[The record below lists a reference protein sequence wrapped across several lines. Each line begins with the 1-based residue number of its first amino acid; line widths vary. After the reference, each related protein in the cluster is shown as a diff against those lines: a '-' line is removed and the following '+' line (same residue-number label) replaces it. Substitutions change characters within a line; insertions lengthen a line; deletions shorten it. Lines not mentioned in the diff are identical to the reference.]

1 MLRGGPMRPF
11 FTNADEGKKFK
22 CRAMCEARR
31 MEARG
36 CLSALSIALDTWI
49 FPLAWVTQ
57 ETAIYRELPGCVF
70 SKPRLVCA
78 YICFAG
84 SFVLNSFSSAESSAP
99 DAPRHDRHFKVWPK
113 RLPRSITPPATSLWH
128 NLAVS
133 ALRFP
138 DKPALVFFDRVL
150 SYTSLMQ
157 QAERLAATLHRL
169 GVRKGDR
176 VLLNMQNCPQWV
188 IAHFAILRANA
199 VVVPVNPMNRAEELK
214 HYITDPDAKVA
225 ITTADLAPEL
235 AKADSQLPA
244 EQRLAHL
251 IVTHYSEA
259 FDENTL
265 GVNQQPDA
273 IAVPEAWR
281 EWLGT
286 RHALPELSGGAVMRW
301 VDAVADSDAGELP
314 AHTAVPQDLAVLPY
328 TSGTTGL
335 PKGCMHSHASLMHN
349 AVASCLWGNSTSENV
364 VLSVVPMFHITG
376 MVSVMHAAIYGG
388 ATLVIMPRWDRELA
402 GGLISRCRVTHW
414 TNIPTMVIDLLASP
428 NFARFDLS
436 SLVYIG
442 GGGAAMP
449 QAVAQ
454 RLWEQYG
461 LRFAEGYGLTE
472 TAAPSHSNPPD
483 ATRQQ
488 CLGVPFMSTDA
499 RVIDPLTL
507 EEMPQGEQGEIIMCG
522 PQNFSGYW
530 KQPEATVAAFI
541 ELDGKRFFRSGD
553 LGHVDEDGYFF
564 ITDRLKR
571 MINASGFKVWPAEVE
586 SLMFKHPAI
595 QEACIIST
603 RDVYRGE
610 TVKAIVVLRAAAKGK
625 TSEEDIINWCKENMA
640 AYKYPRVVQFVDVLP
655 KSGSGKVM
663 WRALQEAEAGKA

>member
-1 MLRGGPMRPF
+1 M
-11 FTNADEGKKFK
+11 
-22 CRAMCEARR
+22 
-31 MEARG
+31 
-36 CLSALSIALDTWI
+36 S
-49 FPLAWVTQ
+49 PL
-57 ETAIYRELPGCVF
+57 
-70 SKPRLVCA
+70 
-78 YICFAG
+78 
-84 SFVLNSFSSAESSAP
+84 SSANHALP
-99 DAPRHDRHFKVWPK
+99 AALARHDLHYPFWPR
-113 RLPRSITPPATSLWH
+113 RLPHRITPPATSLWH

-150 SYTSLMQ
+150 SYAEVLR

-176 VLLNMQNCPQWV
+176 VLLNLQNCPQWV

-225 ITTADLAPEL
+225 ITSADLAPEL
-235 AKADSQLPA
+235 VKASDQLAPP
-244 EQRLAHL
+244 ERLKHL
-251 IVTHYSEA
+251 IVTHYSDA
-259 FDENTL
+259 FE
-265 GVNQQPDA
+265 GVTPPA
-273 IAVPEAWR
+273 EGPGAMPEAWR
-281 EWLGT
+281 DWLGT
-286 RHALPELSGGAVMRW
+286 RHALPALEGGAVMRW
-301 VDAVADSDAGELP
+301 FDALAGSDGLP
-314 AHTAVPQDLAVLPY
+314 AHAVGPQDLAVLPY

-335 PKGCMHSHASLMHN
+335 PKGCMHTHASLMHN
-349 AVASCLWGNSTSENV
+349 AVGSCLWGNSTFENV

-376 MVSVMHAAIYGG
+376 MVSVMHASVYGG
-388 ATLVIMPRWDRELA
+388 STLVIMPRWDRELA
-402 GGLISRCRVTHW
+402 GRLISRWRVTHW

-428 NFARFDLS
+428 NFASFDLS

-483 ATRQQ
+483 ATKQQ
-488 CLGVPFMSTDA
+488 CLGVPFISTEA
-499 RVIDPLTL
+499 RVIDPLNL

-522 PQNFSGYW
+522 PQNFLGYW
-530 KQPEATVAAFI
+530 KRPDATAAAFI

-553 LGHVDEDGYFF
+553 LGHVDEQGYFF
-564 ITDRLKR
+564 LTDRLKR

-586 SLMFKHPAI
+586 ALMFRHPAI

-603 RDVYRGE
+603 RDAYRGE
-610 TVKAIVVLRAAAKGK
+610 SVKAVVVLRAAARGQ
-625 TSEEDIINWCKENMA
+625 TTEDDIINWCKDNMA
-640 AYKYPRVVQFVDVLP
+640 AYKYPRVVQFVEALP

-663 WRALQEAEAGKA
+663 WRVLQEAESGDTGA